1 MSFRGVNV
9 KVDIQDAQLAG
20 WTGGD
25 IALVM
30 ICVMNNPVPYLDIN
44 ININIGAEWRI
55 YAAVDQAIFGSG
67 DLSPAQR

>member
-20 WTGGD
+20 WTEGD

-44 ININIGAEWRI
+44 ININIGAE
-55 YAAVDQAIFGSG
+55 
-67 DLSPAQR
+67 